1 MAAAYNSYILNTIFG
16 PEGEIIHDRFK
27 ISQTNFQQWLRVWIM
42 DISITNPNNK
52 DIFMFRDENKEKYI
66 DLIQSEVKNLGSI
79 KVSFGL
85 KVNFQTERN
94 GELQEMSHYFK
105 EDQPHVFTTKDRE
118 PIEEK
123 YEEFMDRIRG
133 EIENWSAQGSGWD
146 IESIELA
153 YINVAKYVPLRGGSY
168 LPLPAKL
175 ANKKAIVNVKNK
187 DNECLKWALRAA
199 LYPPKDGVHPE
210 RPSKYNPQNDWINYD
225 NIDFPTPLKQIDN
238 LEKQN
243 QNLAINVFGWEKE
256 RVIVHRISRKEK
268 SVKRIN
274 LMLIESGG
282 RQHYCWVKRVSAL
295 LFDKA
300 INNKTF
306 YCMLCLS
313 RFTKAHV
320 LVEHEKHCNGVNG
333 RPTRIDMPE
342 EGNNNLTFKNY
353 HKQMKA
359 PYVIY
364 ADFEAVVRK
373 FKGCERDPNYINK
386 NKTKCYTEKTEHH
399 EACGYS
405 FVVVRSDGQVT
416 GPIVY
421 RGENA
426 VKSFLERLVIV
437 KDKIRENLSKVK
449 PLTLTQEGWY
459 NFKNADSCHICEK
472 KLVKENFLDSQPVYT
487 TGYITKKE
495 KYRGQY
501 HKRCFYEQL
510 NQQSDLMEI
519 MSHNATKEDDFEM
532 IKLKKVGKDDK
543 QKAEKQ
549 TNCYACKKPLLHK
562 FYRDAVKD
570 HCHLTGEY
578 RGAAHSECNLKLKI
592 NPKTH
597 QVPVVFHNLRG
608 YDAHHLMQAM
618 ANLNKEVKCVA
629 NNMEKYITFS
639 VDGLRF
645 IDSLNFMQRSLDSLV
660 EVTPKEELKITKS
673 ISKCSELLYKKG
685 IYPYEYVD
693 SFEKFAE
700 TSLPP
705 KEEFYSSLNDQH
717 ISEEEYTHAKE
728 VWKTFDCKTL
738 GDYHDLYVKTDVA
751 LRADVFENFR
761 KLCLKQYGLDPAH
774 YFTSPGLSWDALLK
788 MTGVNLE
795 LLTDHDMHL
804 FVERGIRGGISMV
817 SKRYAK
823 ANNPLVSDY
832 DESKPNSYIMYL
844 DANNLYGW
852 AMSKPLPKSGFKW
865 KRVMPTEEEILNKKE
880 NDKKGWIL
888 EVDLEYPPELH
899 KEHNSYPLAP
909 EKKAVES
916 EKMSDYQNKLIKDL
930 KLKLPNSKKLLL
942 TLEDKNDYVVH
953 YENLKFYLKQGMKLK
968 RVKRALEFD
977 QECWM
982 EPYIRMNTEFRKQAK
997 NDFEKDFYKLMNNSV
1012 FGKTMENLRNRVDIR
1027 IVRSNERDKIR
1038 KLVASPL
1045 YARHVIF
1052 TNNLVGIDMHKSRL
1066 LLNKPVYTGMTILDK
1081 SKILMYD
1088 FFYNHLK
1095 KQYGEKCELLYTDTD
1110 SLLLEI
1116 KTEDVYKDT
1125 EKNKSFYDTS
1135 DYPKEHPL
1143 HSTVNKKVLGKMKD
1157 ECAGIPI
1164 SEYVGLRS
1172 KMYSVMTEGKS
1183 EQRIEKLKKEFPE
1196 TEIKECSC
1204 KGKKVQAIMAK
1215 DADLVKEIMKKD
1227 AEFVKKTDHPK
1238 ARVLQCCNMI
1248 KIDETNVRKAKGV
1261 KKNVIKKQIKHEQYK
1276 KALFKNEQMWHG
1288 MKMLRS
1294 DGHEI
1299 YGIHVNK
1306 ISLSPFDSKRWI
1318 ADNGVNTRAYGYNN
1332 QIEEM
1337 ESLFSNIE
1345 MDDIELTNT
1354 EMKEI
1359 EEALKSL
1366 GW

>member
-1 MAAAYNSYILNTIFG
+1 
-16 PEGEIIHDRFK
+16 
-27 ISQTNFQQWLRVWIM
+27 M
-42 DISITNPNNK
+42 DISVTNPNNK
-52 DIFMFRDENKEKYI
+52 DIFMYRDENKEKYI
-66 DLIQSEVKNLGSI
+66 DLIQSEIKNLGSV

-105 EDQPHVFTTKDRE
+105 EDQPHVFTAVNRE
-118 PIEEK
+118 LIEQK

-199 LYPPKDGVHPE
+199 LYPPKDGAHPE
-210 RPSKYNPQNDWINYD
+210 RPSKYNPQNDRINYD

-256 RVIVHRISRKEK
+256 TVIVHRISRKAK

-274 LMLIESGG
+274 LMLIESGEK
-282 RQHYCWVKRVSAL
+282 QHYCWVKRVNAL

-313 RFTKAHV
+313 RFTKAYV

-342 EGNNNLTFKNY
+342 EGNNNLTFKNL

-359 PYVIY
+359 PYIIY

-437 KDKIRENLSKVK
+437 KDKIRENLTKVK
-449 PLTLTQEGWY
+449 PLTLTQEDWY
-459 NFKNADSCHICEK
+459 NFKNADSCSICEK
-472 KLVKENFLDSQPVYT
+472 KLVKENFLDSLPVYT

-519 MSHNATKEDDFEM
+519 MCNNATKEDDFEM
-532 IKLKKVGKDDK
+532 IKLKKAGKDDK

-549 TNCYACKKPLLHK
+549 TDCYTCKKPLLHK
-562 FYRDAVKD
+562 YYRDAVKD
-570 HCHLTGEY
+570 HCHLTGKY

-645 IDSLNFMQRSLDSLV
+645 IDSLNFLLASLDSLV
-660 EVTPKEELKITKS
+660 EATPKDALKITKS
-673 ISKCSELLYKKG
+673 ISNCSDLLYKKG

-693 SFEKFAE
+693 SFEKFTE
-700 TSLPP
+700 TSLPS

-751 LRADVFENFR
+751 LLADVFENFR

-823 ANNPLVSDY
+823 ANNPLLSDY
-832 DESKPNSYIMYL
+832 DESKPNNYIMYL

-880 NDKKGWIL
+880 NAKKGWIL
-888 EVDLEYPPELH
+888 EVDLEYPPDLH

-909 EKKAVES
+909 EKKVVKT

-953 YENLKFYLKQGMKLK
+953 YENLKFYLNQGMKLK

-982 EPYIRMNTEFRKQAK
+982 EPYIRMNTEFRKEAK
-997 NDFEKDFYKLMNNSV
+997 NNFEKNFYKLMNNSV
-1012 FGKTMENLRNRVDIR
+1012 FGKTMENLRNRVDIK
-1027 IVRSNERDKIR
+1027 IVRSNEQDKIR
-1038 KLVASPL
+1038 KLIASPL
-1045 YARHVIF
+1045 YSRHVIF
-1052 TNNLVGIDMHKSRL
+1052 TNNLVGIDMRKSRL

-1110 SLLLEI
+1110 SLLLDI
-1116 KTEDVYKDT
+1116 KTEDVYKDI
-1125 EKNKSFYDTS
+1125 ERNKSFYDTS
-1135 DYPKEHPL
+1135 DYPEDHPL
-1143 HSTVNKKVLGKMKD
+1143 FSKVNKKVLGKMKD
-1157 ECAGIPI
+1157 ECAGKPI

-1172 KMYSVMTEGKS
+1172 KMYSIMTGC
-1183 EQRIEKLKKEFPE
+1183 EKN
-1196 TEIKECSC
+1196 IK
-1204 KGKKVQAIMAK
+1204 
-1215 DADLVKEIMKKD
+1215 
-1227 AEFVKKTDHPK
+1227 
-1238 ARVLQCCNMI
+1238 
-1248 KIDETNVRKAKGV
+1248 KAKGV

-1276 KALFKNEQMWHG
+1276 QALFSKKQMWHG

-1299 YGIHVNK
+1299 YGVHVNK
-1306 ISLSPFDSKRWI
+1306 ISLSPFDTKRWI
-1318 ADNGVNTRAYGYNN
+1318 SEDGVNTRAYGYNN